1 MNLLIKWKQTKRY
14 WKQAYGYQ
22 RRNAV
27 RRDKSEACDEHT
39 HTHTH
44 THTLLYTGE
53 ITNKDLLYVTGNS
66 TQYFVITHMRKNL
79 NLPESLGLQRDQTNQ
94 SQRKSVLNIHWKDWC
109 WSSNSLATWYQELT
123 HWKRP
128 RCWERLKAGGE
139 GDDRGWDGWM
149 TLPTRWTGVW
159 AGTRNWRWTGKPG
172 VLQSMDHKESDMSE
186 WLNLL

>member
-1 MNLLIKWKQTKRY
+1 MVTKGEM
-14 WKQAYGYQ
+14 QLGE
-22 RRNAV
+22 RNQKP
-27 RRDKSEACDEHT
+27 RLNT

-44 THTLLYTGE
+44 TAIYRRDNQQGPTVWHRELYSIFCDTPYE
-53 ITNKDLLYVTGNS
+53 KKS
-66 TQYFVITHMRKNL
+66 
-79 NLPESLGLQRDQTNQ
+79 ESPWIPRTENFWDQTNQ

-128 RCWERLKAGGE
+128 CCWERLKAGGE

-149 TLPTRWTGVW
+149 TLPTWWTGVW
-159 AGTRNWRWTGKPG
+159 AGTRNWWWTGKPG